1 MLRGWKRAS
10 EIPDEHVRFRFL
22 MKLSEASFR
31 ISKPRQAF
39 AVLNSIEGP
48 PKNDDLL
55 AFQVMRKVGK
65 FRGGKDKGAGT
76 HGKVHDEKKVVNF
89 TSSAQLATC
98 RRHPGLQ
105 LCSFGAERLIIQMPR
120 TPRPTIPPA
129 DHWPESFLG
138 IASPA
143 VAAAG
148 FKQLRAWR
156 AVRIELC
163 ELPATVNEGAGQEV
177 RQIWSKV
184 FGRRIWSSY
193 PSLGL
198 VPPSCVEKVL
208 E

>member
-1 MLRGWKRAS
+1 MLKILRMSPNPKLQSPCLSAS
-10 EIPDEHVRFRFL
+10 DQHPAPLHR
-22 MKLSEASFR
+22 
-31 ISKPRQAF
+31 
-39 AVLNSIEGP
+39 
-48 PKNDDLL
+48 
-55 AFQVMRKVGK
+55 
-65 FRGGKDKGAGT
+65 
-76 HGKVHDEKKVVNF
+76 
-89 TSSAQLATC
+89 SSAQLATC

-177 RQIWSKV
+177 RKSGAK
-184 FGRRIWSSY
+184 FSDDESSH
-193 PSLGL
+193 PTRA
-198 VPPSCVEKVL
+198 
-208 E
+208 